1 MAEGL
6 LDKANIIL
14 TPTGYKAGTMYNVA
28 PIEQPYEDFDFA
40 RASVAS
46 RVNSSGLVEMV
57 GRTLGSNLVQ
67 NGDFSE
73 IGPDLVQN
81 GTFDLGSELVTNGD
95 FATDSDWIKGSGWSI
110 ADGKASCD
118 GTQTV
123 NTSLQQSGIASIGN
137 VYKIQFDLTVTSGF
151 INYVN
156 LGGWIDG
163 TNLTTSGTYTYY
175 TDTTTATDNL
185 GIAAASNF
193 IGSID
198 NVSVK
203 EVPDWT
209 LGTGWSIGDG
219 KASYDN
225 SGTAS
230 LTQSFTWE
238 NGKTYEIQFEVL
250 DFTSNYRF
258 DLYTG
263 SSFIQSAI
271 VSDKTT
277 WKIYFVGDGGTIMR
291 FRALTTGAFSLDN
304 VVVQEL
310 DPNDYWILGTGW
322 SIGDDK
328 ASCDSSQT
336 SPTFLRQDNVSD
348 IGVKL
353 KVVFDITVTSG
364 TAYLSFS
371 NGGGVVPYTTSGT
384 YEEFGTMTINSSL
397 YIRGQSDFEGS
408 VSNISV
414 QEIIDTN
421 NIPRI
426 NYDSNGENGHWLL
439 EPTSTNLLPY
449 SEDFNDASWNFD
461 SQQSYLT
468 RTANA
473 ALSPSG
479 NNDATKLISNN
490 ITKSPSTAYIAS
502 STSASSPYTASVFA
516 KKGEYDYLVMS
527 VGSYAS
533 GFWGSFNLS
542 NGTVDTQP
550 TEANT
555 SASIESYGN
564 GWYRCLITTT
574 TTSGLEIC
582 LVSPSVDGGI
592 TSLYTSTT
600 NGIYVWGAQL
610 EALPYA
616 TSYIPTLTGST
627 ETRATETANGA
638 GSADLINSTEGVL
651 YAEIAALD
659 NDQSER
665 QISIDDGSG
674 NNRIILRY
682 NSTSNNINAYLF
694 NGSVQGGEFNHTLTD
709 ITSFIKVGFKWKAND
724 FALWVN
730 GVEVGSDSS
739 GTTFLADT
747 LNDISFDFNGLYP
760 FYGKCKELA
769 VFGEALS
776 DDELEKL
783 TSWSS
788 FNAMATD
795 LGYTIE

>member
-1 MAEGL
+1 MASGL

-28 PIEQPYEDFDFA
+28 PIEQPYEDFVFS

-67 NGDFSE
+67 NGDFSD

-95 FATDSDWIKGSGWSI
+95 FTDGLNNWFVNANATGYVSTSSDTLQYLVGHGDYAEVKQLNNSVV
-110 ADGKASCD
+110 GKTYT
-118 GTQTV
+118 G
-123 NTSLQQSGIASIGN
+123 
-137 VYKIQFDLTVTSGF
+137 QFEVISK
-151 INYVN
+151 
-156 LGGWIDG
+156 G
-163 TNLTTSGTYTYY
+163 TNADVFIQYGRTFIYTGSINSL
-175 TDTTTATDNL
+175 DL
-185 GIAAASNF
+185 GVHTFTVVSSHPDGFSISVRTNG
-193 IGSID
+193 IVEID

-203 EVPDWT
+203 EVPDWS
-209 LGTGWSIGDG
+209 LGGAATIENDALHLES
-219 KASYDN
+219 ATNEYSYARQDI
-225 SGTAS
+225 SS
-230 LTQSFTWE
+230 LAA
-238 NGKTYEIQFEVL
+238 KTYKIQLEIK
-250 DFTSNYRF
+250 NYVSGACQVGF
-258 DLYTG
+258 TG
-263 SSFIQSAI
+263 SSPNLQNLNVTSDGTYTAY
-271 VSDKTT
+271 VSPNANGNDLE
-277 WKIYFVGDGGTIMR
+277 ISREYGGGNFNFDVDT
-291 FRALTTGAFSLDN
+291 

-310 DPNDYWILGTGW
+310 DPNDYWTLQNGW
-322 SIGDDK
+322 SLGDDEAVFSGTVSAYRK
-328 ASCDSSQT
+328 LYQT
-336 SPTFLRQDNVSD
+336 NFITIGKTYQLSFEITSITAGSIANLEPGSPSFNTV
-348 IGVKL
+348 GVKTQTF
-353 KVVFDITVTSG
+353 VATFDDLYLEPTTNANLTITNV
-364 TAYLSFS
+364 
-371 NGGGVVPYTTSGT
+371 
-384 YEEFGTMTINSSL
+384 I
-397 YIRGQSDFEGS
+397 
-408 VSNISV
+408 V
-414 QEIIDTN
+414 QEVIDTN

-439 EPTSTNLLPY
+439 EPTSTNLVTY
-449 SEDFNDASWNFD
+449 SEDFEDSSWTKGRTEVSPNTTISPNGSLNASTLSVVNATGGEEFLRKISSD
-461 SQQSYLT
+461 SS
-468 RTANA
+468 A
-473 ALSPSG
+473 A
-479 NNDATKLISNN
+479 T
-490 ITKSPSTAYIAS
+490 
-502 STSASSPYTASVFA
+502 TSIYV
-516 KKGEYDYLVMS
+516 KKGNWRYITIRSVNINIFDFDTETFTLVGTNE
-527 VGSYAS
+527 VV
-533 GFWGSFNLS
+533 SFEKL
-542 NGTVDTQP
+542 Q
-550 TEANT
+550 
-555 SASIESYGN
+555 N
-564 GWYRCLITTT
+564 GWYRLKA
-574 TTSGLEIC
+574 S
-582 LVSPSVDGGI
+582 SPTRNYCSVGFAGGA
-592 TSLYTSTT
+592 T
-600 NGIYVWGAQL
+600 NVNGTNVNGSYMYIWGAQL

-616 TSYIPTLTGST
+616 TSYIPTLTGSQ
-627 ETRATETANGA
+627 ETRATETATGA

-709 ITSFIKVGFKWKAND
+709 ITSFIKVAFKWKVND

-739 GTTFLADT
+739 GTTFSADT